1 MLHKLKKGLSLF
13 LVMIM
18 AVGSLTS
25 ALAENSGG
33 DTSEGGGSF
42 TPAPV
47 TPTVTVES
55 VTAIQDDE
63 ATVTVSIADNPG
75 FHAFSYVL
83 TYDKEILTASVP
95 TTELSGAFKG
105 EIKTEDESAQV
116 AITYESDNAE
126 ADVTDNGV
134 LFTIKFKV
142 AKEAAVGDS
151 VLALSGTMTNL
162 AAEEVAFT
170 PTDGKVTVAA
180 REYTVTVEN
189 DGKGNAVAAKET
201 YHYGDTVELTASP
214 NLNCSFK
221 TWMSADGI
229 TFKNATAAKTTFT
242 MPAKDVTVLA
252 SFVDNTQGDR
262 TVTLNCTPTEGGTA
276 TANKDAYEVDEA
288 VHLDAVPNEGYYF
301 KEWQSTDV
309 TIGTKTLPSLD
320 FNMPAKDV
328 TVTAVFEPL
337 LANRYSITINSTA
350 GGTVSCNSSAN
361 YFSFGSQV
369 KLSASPAT
377 NYAFK
382 EWQYDSDAIYIPDKT
397 DPVIE
402 FSMPRE
408 NVQIT
413 AVFEYN
419 PGKQYSVT
427 VQSQGGGTA
436 ESVKR
441 QYSAGERVIITA
453 TPRLGY
459 LFYGWEST
467 DDVTFL
473 NPSAASTSFIMPAR
487 NVTVVASFAIN
498 TGIIGGGG
506 TGGGGGSSSGG
517 NTNTNVPTNN
527 ILTVN
532 FDSQGGTPV
541 SSVTVYSG
549 GLISVP
555 TPPTREGY
563 EFGGWYTQAAC
574 VDAYN
579 FSVAVTKSFTLY
591 ARWLPLEE
599 NERFFDVKRSDWFY
613 DAVHALVDDGII
625 NGITYNKFA
634 PNDNITRAQFAQ
646 ILALA
651 SGADL
656 SSYTCTFE
664 DVKEGDW
671 FYPAIAWANNVGVVN
686 GISETT
692 FAPNALITRQ
702 DMALM
707 LSRYIANVSKATYKE
722 SVMVVPFADD
732 AAIAE
737 YAKDAVM
744 QMKKYNIIG
753 GKLNNRFAP
762 RENAT
767 RAEAAKMVYTMLELA
782 KK

>member
-1 MLHKLKKGLSLF
+1 MLQKLKRGLTFF
-13 LVMIM
+13 LAIAMIASSM
-18 AVGSLTS
+18 TI
-25 ALAENSGG
+25 ALAEEG
-33 DTSEGGGSF
+33 EGG
-42 TPAPV
+42 PAPASASIV
-47 TPTVTVES
+47 VES
-55 VTAIQDDE
+55 VTAVQDDE

-75 FHAFSYVL
+75 FHAFSYVV
-83 TYDKEILTASVP
+83 TYDKSVLTALTP
-95 TTELSGAFKG
+95 TTELAGTFSGKVNAEG
-105 EIKTEDESAQV
+105 ETAQID
-116 AITYESDNAE
+116 ITYESTSTD
-126 ADVTDNGV
+126 ADITDNGV
-134 LFTIKFKV
+134 LFTMKFKV
-142 AKEAAVGDS
+142 GKEAAAGDS
-151 VLALSGTMTNL
+151 ALALTGTMKNL
-162 AAEEVAFT
+162 AGEDVSFT
-170 PTDGKVTVAA
+170 PTNGKVSVTA

-189 DGKGNAVAAKET
+189 DGNGSASAAKET
-201 YHYGDTVELTASP
+201 YHYGDTVELTANP

-229 TFKNATAAKTTFT
+229 TFKNASAAKTSFT
-242 MPAKDVTVLA
+242 MPAKDVTVHA
-252 SFVDNTQGDR
+252 SFIDNTQADL
-262 TVTLNCTPTEGGTA
+262 TVTLECTPAEAGTA
-276 TANKDAYEVDEA
+276 TADKAAYEVDEA
-288 VHLDAVPNEGYYF
+288 VHLDAVPNDGYYF
-301 KEWQSTDV
+301 KEWQSADITV
-309 TIGTKTLPSLD
+309 GTKNLPSLD
-320 FNMPAKDV
+320 FNMPAKNV
-328 TVTAVFEPL
+328 AVTAVFEPL
-337 LANRYSITINSTA
+337 LPNRYSITVNSTS
-350 GGTVSCNSSAN
+350 GGTVTCNSTEN

-382 EWQYDSDAIYIPDKT
+382 EWQYDSDTMYIPDKT

-408 NVQIT
+408 NVRIT

-441 QYSAGERVIITA
+441 QYAAGERVVITA

-467 DDVTFL
+467 DNVTFL
-473 NPSAASTSFIMPAR
+473 NPNASSTSFIMPAR

-506 TGGGGGSSSGG
+506 TGGSSGG
-517 NTNTNVPTNN
+517 SGSGGSTGNTIPTNN
-527 ILTVN
+527 IFTVN

-541 SSVTVYSG
+541 SSTTVYSG

-563 EFGGWYTQAAC
+563 EFGGWYTQPAC
-574 VDAYN
+574 TDAYN

-634 PNDNITRAQFAQ
+634 PNDNVTRAQFAQ
-646 ILALA
+646 MLALA

-656 SSYTCTFE
+656 SSYTSSFE
-664 DVKEGDW
+664 DVSETDW
-671 FYPAIAWANNVGVVN
+671 FYPAVAWASSVGVVN
-686 GISETT
+686 GMTETT
-692 FAPNALITRQ
+692 YAPNALITRQ

-707 LSRYIANVSKATYKE
+707 LSRYIENVSKATYKE
-722 SVMVVPFADD
+722 TPMVVPFADD

-744 QMKKYNIIG
+744 QMKKYNIVG
-753 GKLNNRFAP
+753 GKLDNRFAP

-767 RAEAAKMVYTMLELA
+767 RAEAAKMIYTMRELA
-782 KK
+782 NGK